1 MGEVRARDLHF
12 FDFIKVCLCSIER
25 VVVTRAPDIEVLTFR
40 CNDYSEN
47 IGIAS
52 EWKALLLN
60 KVVVGN
66 GMKLIQDDESL
77 TQLPPEYDSVS
88 SFGPALPWVL

>member
-1 MGEVRARDLHF
+1 M
-12 FDFIKVCLCSIER
+12 
-25 VVVTRAPDIEVLTFR
+25 TFR